1 VNGDDMWL
9 ENIVVVKKA
18 GSVKAPAPP
27 EPKKQ

>member
-1 VNGDDMWL
+1 MWL

-18 GSVKAPAPP
+18 GSAKAPAPP